1 MSENSQNFTFKVGD
15 KVRTKDSPYRE
26 RTVLAV
32 VESPTTGRTHLVLWG
47 DGRDV
52 FSWDASHYE
61 LVPDPMVAR
70 REAYIAWASLAWPNG
85 PGGFKEHFDLA
96 RAGKMDRA
104 VQQYYDATVATK
116 HLFV

>member
-1 MSENSQNFTFKVGD
+1 MPDNPAPFKVGD

-61 LVPDPMVAR
+61 LVLDPMVAR
-70 REAYIAWASLAWPNG
+70 REAYIAFTIIVWPDWS
-85 PGGFKEHFDLA
+85 KE
-96 RAGKMDRA
+96 GQQA
-104 VQQYYDATVATK
+104 VREGRLDKQVNQYYDAIVATK
-116 HLFV
+116 DLFV